1 MSKVIERY
9 KTTFE
14 IAKKLNQGAP
24 RRRGLGISPG
34 QVEDILHRYFH
45 GERQFHVRKDEPENK
60 TIRIRPI
67 KFN

>member
-1 MSKVIERY
+1 VSKLIERY

-14 IAKKLNQGAP
+14 IAKKLNRGTPQ
-24 RRRGLGISPG
+24 RRGLGVSPG

-45 GERQFHVRKDEPENK
+45 GERMFHVRKDEPENNI
-60 TIRIRPI
+60 IRIRPI